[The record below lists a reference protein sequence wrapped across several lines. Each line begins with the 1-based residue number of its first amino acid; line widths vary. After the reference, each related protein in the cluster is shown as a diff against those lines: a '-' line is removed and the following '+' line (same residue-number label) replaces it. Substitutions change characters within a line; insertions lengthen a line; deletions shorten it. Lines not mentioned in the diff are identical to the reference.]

1 MSRNRKLG
9 KSFFQIII
17 ALIIFFLLFFVDLDY
32 LEDKCTFLRIFKLN
46 VNWLEQLIES
56 YTSLFILTVVVA
68 FIIWAMFTLSIS
80 VKGVSFAGFE
90 ITLKDTDKAVKNNIK
105 NYLNTKRSLFYIKTE
120 YDNFCEVFDS
130 YHGIYDFLRNQLLE
144 FEDKKKTSSMYY
156 SEIQTMLKELNRFLT
171 VHQSDYR
178 RWFAFY
184 EKKKE
189 DSFVSL
195 GELQKEYPQFDIL
208 MHDFQIL
215 NEAMRKHAESFDI
228 DMLDWEYE
236 KITNDCEGNEN
247 TE

>member
-1 MSRNRKLG
+1 MSRKKKVG
-9 KSFFQIII
+9 KSFFQIVIVFII
-17 ALIIFFLLFFVDLDY
+17 LLLFFVDLDY
-32 LEDKCTFLRIFKLN
+32 LEDKCTFLRTFKLN
-46 VNWLEQLIES
+46 VNWFEHLIES
-56 YTSLFILTVVVA
+56 YTSLFIFIVVVA

-80 VKGVSFAGFE
+80 VKGVSVAGFE
-90 ITLKDTDKAVKNNIK
+90 ITLKDTDKAVKNNIR
-105 NYLNTKRSLFYIKTE
+105 NYLNTKRSLFYIKAE

-156 SEIQTMLKELNRFLT
+156 FEIQTMLKELNRFLT

-184 EKKKE
+184 EKKEE

-195 GELQKEYPQFDIL
+195 GEFQKKYPQFNIL
-208 MHDFQIL
+208 MHDFVEL
-215 NEAMRKHAESFDI
+215 NKTMRKHAESFDI
-228 DMLDWEYE
+228 DVLNWEYE
-236 KITNDCEGNEN
+236 KITNECERKEN

>member
-1 MSRNRKLG
+1 MSRNRKIG

-105 NYLNTKRSLFYIKTE
+105 NCFTIEKYI
-120 YDNFCEVFDS
+120 V
-130 YHGIYDFLRNQLLE
+130 
-144 FEDKKKTSSMYY
+144 
-156 SEIQTMLKELNRFLT
+156 
-171 VHQSDYR
+171 
-178 RWFAFY
+178 
-184 EKKKE
+184 
-189 DSFVSL
+189 
-195 GELQKEYPQFDIL
+195 
-208 MHDFQIL
+208 
-215 NEAMRKHAESFDI
+215 
-228 DMLDWEYE
+228 
-236 KITNDCEGNEN
+236 
-247 TE
+247 

>member
-1 MSRNRKLG
+1 MSRNRKIG

-228 DMLDWEYE
+228 DM
-236 KITNDCEGNEN
+236 GNRN
-247 TE
+247 TEVI

>member
-1 MSRNRKLG
+1 MSRNRKIG

-105 NYLNTKRSLFYIKTE
+105 NYLKLDIENPIIRINTAFKGCSSL
-120 YDNFCEVFDS
+120 
-130 YHGIYDFLRNQLLE
+130 
-144 FEDKKKTSSMYY
+144 
-156 SEIQTMLKELNRFLT
+156 
-171 VHQSDYR
+171 
-178 RWFAFY
+178 
-184 EKKKE
+184 
-189 DSFVSL
+189 
-195 GELQKEYPQFDIL
+195 
-208 MHDFQIL
+208 
-215 NEAMRKHAESFDI
+215 
-228 DMLDWEYE
+228 E
-236 KITNDCEGNEN
+236 KISVLPRIYHN
-247 TE
+247 